1 MTPCDDDN
9 DNDDFLIVENGGILD
24 NALSGGVAVRLGG
37 RGTTTDETD
46 TGTELATTT
55 GAATATIVDSLSL
68 AGEFEPS
75 DTATGVG
82 ITVEALGDVAT
93 CAT

>member
-1 MTPCDDDN
+1 MTPCDDD
-9 DNDDFLIVENGGILD
+9 DNDDFLIVGNNGILA
-24 NALSGGVAVRLGG
+24 NAVSDGVAVRLGG
-37 RGTTTDETD
+37 RGTTTGETD

-82 ITVEALGDVAT
+82 RTVEALADVAT
-93 CAT
+93 